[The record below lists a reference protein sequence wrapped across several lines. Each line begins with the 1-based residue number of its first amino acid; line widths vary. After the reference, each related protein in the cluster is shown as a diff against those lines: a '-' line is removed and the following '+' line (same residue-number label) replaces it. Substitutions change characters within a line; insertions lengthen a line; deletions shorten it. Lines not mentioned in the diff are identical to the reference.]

1 MDKMV
6 STLRHQSAY
15 PKGGIALMS
24 DENSRSVVTEIIKT
38 LGKKIMEG
46 NFTDIMKISRPASIS
61 YPLTFLQAASRDFA
75 YTEFLTQA
83 ALSEDPLFRLQMVTT
98 FVIAGLHINPVAF
111 GNFPPLNPILGETY
125 SASLK
130 DGSKIWLEQTSHHP
144 PVSNWYMEGPNK
156 IFTFYGHGQIKA
168 GLAGPN
174 TIRASKIGKHVITFS
189 NGEQIEYTAPDMK
202 IKGIILGQRTVNF
215 EGSFTVKDLKN
226 DLTST
231 INFIQDKGVIAG
243 LKGRLTSFWK
253 TVKKLPTDHFEIKI
267 CKGSETGQEE
277 LATGIGSWL
286 EYVRFGDRNYWTI
299 DLQPTNMWESN
310 QEVLP
315 SDSIF
320 RDDLRLLQMHS
331 PIQAQIAKDRLEN
344 LQRCDKSL
352 REKKR

>member
-1 MDKMV
+1 MV

-15 PKGGIALMS
+15 PKGGLALTN
-24 DENSRSVVTEIIKT
+24 DENSRSVVSEIIKA

-46 NFTDIMKISRPASIS
+46 NFADIMKISRPASIS

-75 YTEFLTQA
+75 YTEFLLQA
-83 ALSEDPLFRLQMVTT
+83 ALSEDPIYRLQMVTT
-98 FVIAGLHINPVAF
+98 FIIAGLHINPVAF

-156 IFTFYGHGQIKA
+156 IFTFNGHGQIRA

-189 NGEQIEYTAPDMK
+189 NSDQIEYTAPDMK

-231 INFIQDKGVIAG
+231 ISFVQDKGVIAG
-243 LKGRLTSFWK
+243 LKGRIKSFWK
-253 TVKKLPTDHFEIKI
+253 TEKKLPTDHFDIKI
-267 CKGSETGQEE
+267 CKGSGADKEE
-277 LATGIGSWL
+277 LASGLGSWL
-286 EYVRFGDRNYWTI
+286 EYVRFGDKNWWTI
-299 DLQPTNMWESN
+299 EMQPCDMWESN

-320 RDDLRLLQMHS
+320 RDDLRLLQMRS
-331 PIQAQIAKDRLEN
+331 PIQAQIAKERLEN
-344 LQRCDKSL
+344 IQRSDKSL
-352 REKKR
+352 REKAK